1 MILSLKIR
9 MRMDKVYFQVKME
22 LMSHIQEKHYGWTSL
37 CSHKAPQKVATFC
50 LWSYHFK
57 IARCIICLIPMSFGS
72 HLRIIFLVFLSTFVS
87 FHLVPSTIDRG
98 SNWYFSHWLIFLKNL
113 ASIKHFNEFWR
124 VNLFH
129 FSKFLQDLSVMKVCS
144 I

>member
-1 MILSLKIR
+1 MFYIRITYGYVFLPKSHATLIEHNVNVILSLKIR

-22 LMSHIQEKHYGWTSL
+22 LMSHIQDKHYGWTSL
-37 CSHKAPQKVATFC
+37 CLHKAPQKVATFC
-50 LWSYHFK
+50 LWSYHFT

-98 SNWYFSHWLIFLKNL
+98 SN
-113 ASIKHFNEFWR
+113 
-124 VNLFH
+124 
-129 FSKFLQDLSVMKVCS
+129 
-144 I
+144 